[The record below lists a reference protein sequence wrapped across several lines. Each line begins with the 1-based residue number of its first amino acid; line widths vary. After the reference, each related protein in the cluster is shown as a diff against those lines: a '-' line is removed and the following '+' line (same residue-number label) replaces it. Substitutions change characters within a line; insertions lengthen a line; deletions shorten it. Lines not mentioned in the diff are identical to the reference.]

1 MRLIGPSMQVFR
13 NGNLDAAGTGDTSMH
28 KADAIKERSQEVQF
42 SIPVTVHQLLAAVKV
57 AEICVES
64 MGGLGTAISGIT
76 ANDDGVAM
84 VASMAPAPDRRRS
97 HHHEGC
103 DLVEH
108 NVQGVSAKGSSM
120 S

>member
-42 SIPVTVHQLLAAVKV
+42 SIPVTVHQLLAAVRV

-64 MGGLGTAISGIT
+64 IGGLGTAISGSRPTMMVPLWWRVWLQRQTVDSRIT
-76 ANDDGVAM
+76 MKDAI
-84 VASMAPAPDRRRS
+84 S
-97 HHHEGC
+97 
-103 DLVEH
+103 
-108 NVQGVSAKGSSM
+108 
-120 S
+120 